1 MSNTNITYLVGGGCA
16 LIALIAFVTLVIAP
30 ALQSHR
36 RVWER
41 VVVVVLSGYVLAA
54 FVGVGVV
61 LGAWIVLQ
69 WPNWF

>member
-1 MSNTNITYLVGGGCA
+1 MTNTQVTYLVAGGCG
-16 LIALIAFVTLVIAP
+16 LIALVAFITLILAP

-36 RVWER
+36 RAWER
-41 VVVVVLSGYVLAA
+41 AAVIVLSGYVFAA
-54 FVGVGVV
+54 FVGGGVV

>member
-1 MSNTNITYLVGGGCA
+1 MTNTHITYLVAAGCA
-16 LIALIAFVTLVIAP
+16 LIAFGAFVTLVVAP
-30 ALQSHR
+30 ALQSYR
-36 RVWER
+36 RAWER

-54 FVGVGVV
+54 FVGIGVV

>member
-1 MSNTNITYLVGGGCA
+1 MSNTHITYLVAGGCG
-16 LIALIAFVTLVIAP
+16 LIALIAFLTLVLVP

-36 RVWER
+36 RAWER
-41 VVVVVLSGYVLAA
+41 VAVVVLSGYVLAA

>member
-1 MSNTNITYLVGGGCA
+1 MSNTQVTYLVGAGCGLVA
-16 LIALIAFVTLVIAP
+16 LVAFVILVVAP
-30 ALQSHR
+30 ALQSYR

-41 VVVVVLSGYVLAA
+41 VAVVILSGYVLAA
-54 FVGVGVV
+54 FAGLGVV

>member
-1 MSNTNITYLVGGGCA
+1 MSNTNITYLVGGGLRPDRA
-16 LIALIAFVTLVIAP
+16 DRVRHAGLAP

-41 VVVVVLSGYVLAA
+41 VAVIVLSGYVLAA

>member
-1 MSNTNITYLVGGGCA
+1 MSDTNLTYLVGGGCGV
-16 LIALIAFVTLVIAP
+16 IALAAFITLVVAP

-36 RVWER
+36 RLWER
-41 VVVVVLSGYVLAA
+41 VAVVVLSGYVMAA

-69 WPNWF
+69 WPSLF

>member
-1 MSNTNITYLVGGGCA
+1 MTNIQVTYLVAGCCG
-16 LIALIAFVTLVIAP
+16 LIALGAFITLVLAP

-36 RVWER
+36 RAWER
-41 VVVVVLSGYVLAA
+41 VAVIVLSGYVLAA

>member
-1 MSNTNITYLVGGGCA
+1 MSNSHITYLVAGGCGV
-16 LIALIAFVTLVIAP
+16 IALFAFITLVLAP

-36 RVWER
+36 RPWER

-54 FVGVGVV
+54 FVGGGIV

>member
-1 MSNTNITYLVGGGCA
+1 MSNIDVTYLVAGGCG
-16 LIALIAFVTLVIAP
+16 LIALAAFITLVLAP

-36 RVWER
+36 RAWER
-41 VVVVVLSGYVLAA
+41 VAVIVLSGYVLAA

>member
-1 MSNTNITYLVGGGCA
+1 MSNSHITYLVAAGCGV
-16 LIALIAFVTLVIAP
+16 IALFAFITLVLAP

-36 RVWER
+36 RPWER

-54 FVGVGVV
+54 FVGGGVV

>member
-1 MSNTNITYLVGGGCA
+1 VSNAHVTYLVGAGCG
-16 LIALIAFVTLVIAP
+16 LIAFIAFIMLVVAP
-30 ALQSHR
+30 ALQSYR
-36 RVWER
+36 RSWER
-41 VVVVVLSGYVLAA
+41 VAVLVLSGYVLAA

>member
-1 MSNTNITYLVGGGCA
+1 MSNTHLTYLVAGGCA
-16 LIALIAFVTLVIAP
+16 VIALVAFVTLVLAP

-36 RVWER
+36 RPWER
-41 VVVVVLSGYVLAA
+41 VAVVVLSGYVLAA

>member
-1 MSNTNITYLVGGGCA
+1 
-16 LIALIAFVTLVIAP
+16 
-30 ALQSHR
+30 
-36 RVWER
+36 
-41 VVVVVLSGYVLAA
+41 VLSGYVLAA

>member
-1 MSNTNITYLVGGGCA
+1 VTNDNITYLVGAGCVVIG
-16 LIALIAFVTLVIAP
+16 LAFFITFVVAP

-36 RVWER
+36 RPWER
-41 VVVVVLSGYVLAA
+41 VAVIVLSGYLLAA
-54 FVGVGVV
+54 FAGLGVV

>member
-1 MSNTNITYLVGGGCA
+1 MSSTDVTYLVAGGCG
-16 LIALIAFVTLVIAP
+16 LIAMIAFITLVLAP

-36 RVWER
+36 RAWER
-41 VVVVVLSGYVLAA
+41 VAVVVLSGYVLAA

>member
-1 MSNTNITYLVGGGCA
+1 MSNNDITYLVGAGCG
-16 LIALIAFVTLVIAP
+16 LIALIAFIMLILAP

-36 RVWER
+36 RAWER
-41 VVVVVLSGYVLAA
+41 AVVVVLSGYVLAA
-54 FVGVGVV
+54 FVGGGVV